1 MTQRDLTP
9 YTCPGGMLLVR
20 ARHAGPPRSNQPL
33 EHAPHLHTCRAS
45 LVRVSG
51 PVSLPVHDVDGDG
64 VAAVLELG
72 AGAAAVARL
81 PVLRAHGREESL
93 GWTTLLHVT
102 KESSAGVTRHRG
114 WWWAA

>member
-45 LVRVSG
+45 LVRVLG
-51 PVSLPVHDVDGDG
+51 PVPCLS
-64 VAAVLELG
+64 
-72 AGAAAVARL
+72 
-81 PVLRAHGREESL
+81 
-93 GWTTLLHVT
+93 TTLTVT
-102 KESSAGVTRHRG
+102 VLPPYWSSAQVPQL
-114 WWWAA
+114 